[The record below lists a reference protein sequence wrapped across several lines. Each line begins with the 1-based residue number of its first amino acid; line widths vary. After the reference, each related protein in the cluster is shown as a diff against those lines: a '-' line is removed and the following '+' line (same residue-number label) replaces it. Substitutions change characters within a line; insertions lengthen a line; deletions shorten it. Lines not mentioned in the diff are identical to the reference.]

1 MKNDL
6 LYTMPTGPYFT
17 KLKKKK
23 TLEKLLLYMSRRFFD
38 VLISNL
44 LTEFALLAL
53 FCSKSQFNW
62 LVTKLKQVWF
72 FNQDSNAKMVNIFGL
87 STLNYP

>member
-6 LYTMPTGPYFT
+6 FYTMPTRQYFT
-17 KLKKKK
+17 KLKIKR
-23 TLEKLLLYMSRRFFD
+23 TLEKLLLHMSKGFFD

-53 FCSKSQFNW
+53 FLF
-62 LVTKLKQVWF
+62 
-72 FNQDSNAKMVNIFGL
+72 
-87 STLNYP
+87 